1 MEAFVDALVDTLEF
15 FPKGLI
21 YVVVGL
27 VALLV
32 AKVAQDLITRYSI
45 SQQVT
50 GENNAA
56 LGLSMAG
63 YYLGVVLV
71 FVGALYQPLSVVR
84 DEDWAPTSATYWGE
98 VLEVA
103 VYALVGIVV
112 LNAARI
118 VVDRLVLHRF
128 ATEKEIVEDRNT
140 GTGAV
145 EFGVYLATG
154 LVIAGSIAGTGSTE
168 AGGTEVGVLDSAV
181 RSLVFLGLGMI
192 VLILY
197 SLFYQLTTSYD
208 IHDEIE
214 RDNTAVGVALAG
226 NLIAMGLVTFKAVF
240 GEFVGWPES
249 LAGFLVFAVLGF
261 VLLFTVRQIADIVL
275 LPGAKLQQELSADR
289 NLGVAFVISGR
300 GNQLRADPV
309 FRDLTRSGRQL
320 DTPEFRVGTLCG
332 RHEGIAGSETVVLC
346 GKYPRNQMEMKSGFQ
361 HDVLSETRKWLRKK
375 TGKQPDAGPRRRV

>member
-1 MEAFVDALVDTLEF
+1 MEAFLDALVDTLEF

-21 YVVVGL
+21 YVAVGL
-27 VALLV
+27 AALLV
-32 AKVAQDLITRYSI
+32 AKVVQDLVTRYSI
-45 SQQVT
+45 NQQVT

-56 LGLSMAG
+56 LGLSLAG

-71 FVGALYQPLSVVR
+71 FVGALYQPLTVVR
-84 DEDWAPTSATYWGE
+84 DDDWAPTSATYWGE

-103 VYALVGIVV
+103 IYALVGIAV

-118 VVDRLVLHRF
+118 VVDRLVLHTF
-128 ATEKEIVEDRNT
+128 QTEKEIVEGRNT

-154 LVIAGSIAGTGSTE
+154 LVIAGSIAGTGATE
-168 AGGTEVGVLDSAV
+168 AGGTEVNVLDSAV
-181 RSLVFLGLGMI
+181 RSLVFLGLGMA

-214 RDNTAVGVALAG
+214 QGNTAVGVALAG
-226 NLIAMGLVTFKAVF
+226 NLIAVGVVTFKAVF

-261 VLLFTVRQIADIVL
+261 VLLFVVRQVADLVL

-289 NLGVAFVISGR
+289 NLGVAFIISAVVISSS
-300 GNQLRADPV
+300 LILYFA
-309 FRDLTRSGRQL
+309 
-320 DTPEFRVGTLCG
+320 
-332 RHEGIAGSETVVLC
+332 I
-346 GKYPRNQMEMKSGFQ
+346 
-361 HDVLSETRKWLRKK
+361 
-375 TGKQPDAGPRRRV
+375 

>member
-1 MEAFVDALVDTLEF
+1 MEAFLDALVDTLEF

-21 YVVVGL
+21 YVAVGL
-27 VALLV
+27 AALLV
-32 AKVAQDLITRYSI
+32 AKVVQDLVTRYSI
-45 SQQVT
+45 NQQVT

-56 LGLSMAG
+56 LGLSLAG

-71 FVGALYQPLSVVR
+71 FVGALYQPLTVVR
-84 DEDWAPTSATYWGE
+84 DDDWAPTSATYWGE

-103 VYALVGIVV
+103 IYALVGIAV

-118 VVDRLVLHRF
+118 VVDRLVLHTF
-128 ATEKEIVEDRNT
+128 QTEKEIVEGRNT

-154 LVIAGSIAGTGSTE
+154 LVIAGSIAGTGATE
-168 AGGTEVGVLDSAV
+168 AGGTEVNILDSAV
-181 RSLVFLGLGMI
+181 RSLVFLGLGMA

-214 RDNTAVGVALAG
+214 QGNTAVGVALAG
-226 NLIAMGLVTFKAVF
+226 NLIAVGVVTFKAVF

-261 VLLFTVRQIADIVL
+261 VLLFVVRQVADLVL

-289 NLGVAFVISGR
+289 NLGVAFIISAVVISSS
-300 GNQLRADPV
+300 LILYFA
-309 FRDLTRSGRQL
+309 
-320 DTPEFRVGTLCG
+320 
-332 RHEGIAGSETVVLC
+332 I
-346 GKYPRNQMEMKSGFQ
+346 
-361 HDVLSETRKWLRKK
+361 
-375 TGKQPDAGPRRRV
+375 

>member
-1 MEAFVDALVDTLEF
+1 MEAFLDTLVDTLEF

-27 VALLV
+27 AVLFV
-32 AKVAQDLITRYSI
+32 AKVVQDLITRYSI
-45 SQQVT
+45 NQHVT

-56 LGLSMAG
+56 LGLSLAG

-71 FVGALYQPLSVVR
+71 FVGALYQPLTVVR
-84 DEDWAPTSATYWGE
+84 DDDWKPTSATYWGE
-98 VLEVA
+98 VLEVL
-103 VYALVGIVV
+103 VYALIGIVV
-112 LNAARI
+112 LNVARI
-118 VVDRLVLHRF
+118 VVDRLVLHTF
-128 ATEKEIVEDRNT
+128 QTEKEIIEERNT

-168 AGGTEVGVLDSAV
+168 AAGTEVNVLDSAL
-181 RSLVFLGLGMI
+181 RSLVFLGLGMA

-214 RDNTAVGVALAG
+214 QGNTAVGVALAG
-226 NLIAMGLVTFKAVF
+226 NLIAVGLVTFKAVF

-261 VLLFTVRQIADIVL
+261 ALLFVVRQIADIVL
-275 LPGAKLQQELSADR
+275 LPGAKLQQELSTDR
-289 NLGVAFVISGR
+289 NLGVAFIISAVVISSA
-300 GNQLRADPV
+300 LILYFA
-309 FRDLTRSGRQL
+309 
-320 DTPEFRVGTLCG
+320 
-332 RHEGIAGSETVVLC
+332 I
-346 GKYPRNQMEMKSGFQ
+346 
-361 HDVLSETRKWLRKK
+361 
-375 TGKQPDAGPRRRV
+375 

>member
-1 MEAFVDALVDTLEF
+1 MEAFLDALVDTLEF

-21 YVVVGL
+21 YVAVGL
-27 VALLV
+27 AALLV
-32 AKVAQDLITRYSI
+32 AKVVQDLVTRYSI
-45 SQQVT
+45 NQQVT

-56 LGLSMAG
+56 LGLSLAG

-71 FVGALYQPLSVVR
+71 FVGALYQPLTVVR
-84 DEDWAPTSATYWGE
+84 DDDWAPTSATYWGE

-103 VYALVGIVV
+103 IYALVGIAV

-118 VVDRLVLHRF
+118 VVDRLVLHTF
-128 ATEKEIVEDRNT
+128 QTEKEIVEGRNT

-168 AGGTEVGVLDSAV
+168 AAGAEVSALESAL
-181 RSLVFLGLGMI
+181 RSLVFLGLGMA

-214 RDNTAVGVALAG
+214 QGNTAVGVALAG
-226 NLIAMGLVTFKAVF
+226 NLIAVGVVTFKAVF

-261 VLLFTVRQIADIVL
+261 VLLFVVRQVADLVL

-289 NLGVAFVISGR
+289 NLGVAFIISAVVISSS
-300 GNQLRADPV
+300 LILYFA
-309 FRDLTRSGRQL
+309 
-320 DTPEFRVGTLCG
+320 
-332 RHEGIAGSETVVLC
+332 I
-346 GKYPRNQMEMKSGFQ
+346 
-361 HDVLSETRKWLRKK
+361 
-375 TGKQPDAGPRRRV
+375 

>member
-1 MEAFVDALVDTLEF
+1 MEAFLDALVDTLEF

-21 YVVVGL
+21 YVAIGL
-27 VALLV
+27 AALLV
-32 AKVAQDLITRYSI
+32 AKVVQDLVTRYSI
-45 SQQVT
+45 NQQVT

-56 LGLSMAG
+56 LGLSLAG
-63 YYLGVVLV
+63 YYLGVVFV
-71 FVGALYQPLSVVR
+71 FVGALYQPLTVVR
-84 DEDWAPTSATYWGE
+84 DDDWAPTSATYWGE

-103 VYALVGIVV
+103 IYALIGIVV
-112 LNAARI
+112 LNVARI
-118 VVDRLVLHRF
+118 VVDRLVLHTF
-128 ATEKEIVEDRNT
+128 QTEKEIVEDRNT

-168 AGGTEVGVLDSAV
+168 AAGTEVNVLDSAV
-181 RSLVFLGLGMI
+181 RSLVFLGLGLA

-226 NLIAMGLVTFKAVF
+226 NLIAMGVVTFKAVF

-261 VLLFTVRQIADIVL
+261 VLLFVVRQIADIVL

-289 NLGVAFVISGR
+289 NLGVAFVIS
-300 GNQLRADPV
+300 A
-309 FRDLTRSGRQL
+309 
-320 DTPEFRVGTLCG
+320 
-332 RHEGIAGSETVVLC
+332 VVISSSLIL
-346 GKYPRNQMEMKSGFQ
+346 YF
-361 HDVLSETRKWLRKK
+361 
-375 TGKQPDAGPRRRV
+375 AI

>member
-1 MEAFVDALVDTLEF
+1 MEAFLDALVDTLEF

-32 AKVAQDLITRYSI
+32 AKVVQDLIARYSI
-45 SQQVT
+45 NQQVT

-71 FVGALYQPLSVVR
+71 FVGALYQPLTVVR

-112 LNAARI
+112 LNLARI
-118 VVDRLVLHRF
+118 VVDRLVLHKF

-168 AGGTEVGVLDSAV
+168 AGGTEVSVLDSAV
-181 RSLVFLGLGMI
+181 RSLVFLGLGMA

-226 NLIAMGLVTFKAVF
+226 NLIAMGLVTLKAVF

-261 VLLFTVRQIADIVL
+261 VLLFIVRQIADIVL

-289 NLGVAFVISGR
+289 NLGVAFIISAVVISSA
-300 GNQLRADPV
+300 LILYFA
-309 FRDLTRSGRQL
+309 
-320 DTPEFRVGTLCG
+320 
-332 RHEGIAGSETVVLC
+332 I
-346 GKYPRNQMEMKSGFQ
+346 
-361 HDVLSETRKWLRKK
+361 
-375 TGKQPDAGPRRRV
+375 

>member
-1 MEAFVDALVDTLEF
+1 MEAFLDALVDTLEF

-45 SQQVT
+45 NQQVT

-56 LGLSMAG
+56 LGLSLAG

-71 FVGALYQPLSVVR
+71 FVGALYQPLTVVR
-84 DEDWAPTSATYWGE
+84 DDDWAPTSATYWGE

-168 AGGTEVGVLDSAV
+168 AAGTEVSVLDSAV
-181 RSLVFLGLGMI
+181 RSLVFLGLGMA

-240 GEFVGWPES
+240 GEFVGWSES

-261 VLLFTVRQIADIVL
+261 ALLFVVRQIADIVL

-289 NLGVAFVISGR
+289 NLGVAFVIS
-300 GNQLRADPV
+300 A
-309 FRDLTRSGRQL
+309 
-320 DTPEFRVGTLCG
+320 
-332 RHEGIAGSETVVLC
+332 VVIGAALIL
-346 GKYPRNQMEMKSGFQ
+346 YF
-361 HDVLSETRKWLRKK
+361 
-375 TGKQPDAGPRRRV
+375 AI

>member
-1 MEAFVDALVDTLEF
+1 MEAFLDALVDTLEF

-27 VALLV
+27 VALLL
-32 AKVAQDLITRYSI
+32 AKVVQDLITRYSI
-45 SQQVT
+45 NRQVT

-56 LGLSMAG
+56 LGLSLAG
-63 YYLGVVLV
+63 YYLGVVFV
-71 FVGALYQPLSVVR
+71 FVGALYQPLTVVR
-84 DEDWAPTSATYWGE
+84 DDDWAPTSAGYWGE
-98 VLEVA
+98 VLEVF

-118 VVDRLVLHRF
+118 VVDRLVLHTF
-128 ATEKEIVEDRNT
+128 ETEKEIVEDRNT

-154 LVIAGSIAGTGSTE
+154 LVIAGSIAGTGSTDA
-168 AGGTEVGVLDSAV
+168 AGSEVGILDSAL
-181 RSLVFLGLGMI
+181 RSAVFLVLGMA

-208 IHDEIE
+208 IHEEIE
-214 RDNTAVGVALAG
+214 QDNTAVGVALAG

-261 VLLFTVRQIADIVL
+261 ALLFVVRQVADLVL
-275 LPGAKLQQELSADR
+275 LPGAKLQRELSADR
-289 NLGVAFVISGR
+289 NLGVAFIISAVVISSA
-300 GNQLRADPV
+300 LILYFA
-309 FRDLTRSGRQL
+309 
-320 DTPEFRVGTLCG
+320 
-332 RHEGIAGSETVVLC
+332 I
-346 GKYPRNQMEMKSGFQ
+346 
-361 HDVLSETRKWLRKK
+361 
-375 TGKQPDAGPRRRV
+375 

>member
-1 MEAFVDALVDTLEF
+1 MEAFADALVDTLEF

-27 VALLV
+27 AALLV
-32 AKVAQDLITRYSI
+32 AKVVQDLITRYSI
-45 SQQVT
+45 NQQVT

-56 LGLSMAG
+56 LGLSLAG

-84 DEDWAPTSATYWGE
+84 DDDWAPTSATYWGE

-103 VYALVGIVV
+103 IYALVGIVV

-118 VVDRLVLHRF
+118 VVDRFVLHTF
-128 ATEKEIVEDRNT
+128 QTEKEIVEDRNT

-168 AGGTEVGVLDSAV
+168 AAGTEVSALESAL
-181 RSLVFLGLGMI
+181 RSLVFLGLGMV

-208 IHDEIE
+208 IHAEIE
-214 RDNTAVGVALAG
+214 QDNTAVGVALAG

-261 VLLFTVRQIADIVL
+261 VLLFVVRQIADVVL
-275 LPGAKLQQELSADR
+275 LPGAKLQQELSTDR
-289 NLGVAFVISGR
+289 NVGVAFVIS
-300 GNQLRADPV
+300 A
-309 FRDLTRSGRQL
+309 
-320 DTPEFRVGTLCG
+320 
-332 RHEGIAGSETVVLC
+332 VVISSALIL
-346 GKYPRNQMEMKSGFQ
+346 YF
-361 HDVLSETRKWLRKK
+361 
-375 TGKQPDAGPRRRV
+375 AI

>member
-1 MEAFVDALVDTLEF
+1 MEAFLDALVDTLEF

-21 YVVVGL
+21 YVAVGL
-27 VALLV
+27 AALLV
-32 AKVAQDLITRYSI
+32 AKVVQDLVTRYSI
-45 SQQVT
+45 NQQVT

-56 LGLSMAG
+56 LGLSLAG
-63 YYLGVVLV
+63 YYLGVVFV
-71 FVGALYQPLSVVR
+71 FVGALYQPLTVVR
-84 DEDWAPTSATYWGE
+84 DDDWAPTSATYWGE

-103 VYALVGIVV
+103 IYALVGIAV

-118 VVDRLVLHRF
+118 VVDRLVLHTF
-128 ATEKEIVEDRNT
+128 QTEKEIVEGRNT

-154 LVIAGSIAGTGSTE
+154 LVIAGSIAGTGATE
-168 AGGTEVGVLDSAV
+168 AGGTEVNVLDSAV
-181 RSLVFLGLGMI
+181 RSLVFLGLGMA

-214 RDNTAVGVALAG
+214 QGNTAVGVALAG
-226 NLIAMGLVTFKAVF
+226 NLIAVGVVTFKAVF

-261 VLLFTVRQIADIVL
+261 VLLFVVRQVADLVL

-289 NLGVAFVISGR
+289 NLGVAFIISAVVISSS
-300 GNQLRADPV
+300 LILYFA
-309 FRDLTRSGRQL
+309 
-320 DTPEFRVGTLCG
+320 
-332 RHEGIAGSETVVLC
+332 I
-346 GKYPRNQMEMKSGFQ
+346 
-361 HDVLSETRKWLRKK
+361 
-375 TGKQPDAGPRRRV
+375 